1 MQAQLVLLASDEH
14 LPGEQGGLR
23 APGGC
28 RWEAAPAALRAL
40 GVAHGSW
47 AQGAVGGKAQKVSG
61 WKHTASRAHQA
72 NPTPQKG

>member
-14 LPGEQGGLR
+14 LPGQQGSLR
-23 APGGC
+23 VPGGC
-28 RWEAAPAALRAL
+28 GWGAAPAALW
-40 GVAHGSW
+40 AHGSR

-72 NPTPQKG
+72 NPAPQKG